1 MGFKFRYTQSV
12 SEGQS
17 SPVTQNYTIDTF
29 DAIWDISPLNSPWA
43 NSGCYAGAVP
53 ANGSEI
59 GSYSVA
65 TWSGWNKDS
74 VYSDMRNLSIR
85 SYSGSGQQNLRFMAK
100 YNSTSFTVNKQSF
113 NWTNLRENT
122 VRVISDAFEN
132 LTNYTEYDPYR
143 RQDKQMSAGGN
154 NNSPLNV
161 APLTELKIN
170 NLVWVPTFRVK
181 EIEYYGYDDV
191 TGGYTSVLNPSA
203 TTNYTWADIKP
214 EDKTPAGEHYDAD
227 LFEKG
232 WTEITPTK
240 EDGRRFR
247 YCCGVELTPYY
258 GKSSN
263 QYNSTT
269 DTYTAG
275 TNPDDGKVYG
285 DRQVFGSV
293 QSQANE
299 YPVIGNTTNLNRPCL
314 LVMTES
320 YDSVTGGLTYTLPA
334 GISFSNIKT
343 TGSVS
348 GNLHALQPGWSIS
361 SDFKTFAATTSWS
374 SEFTTTNQDYCNFY
388 ADVDPSSNNTSP
400 DLSITSAVLNIDVDI
415 SSLYDITDFPTS
427 IRHYLPNN
435 NPMAF
440 SFARSNRNVTAT
452 NVAFYSINS
461 LWHTIASLGCYVADE
476 FTAAQ
481 KAPTGAY
488 TGENNHLYL
497 GYMDASGITDGTML
511 QGGDIIDSTQAGIDD
526 IIGNTPYTP
535 IKPGPGP
542 GPDPGGD
549 DPDDPSRP
557 KDDTGN
563 VGLNDISNLS
573 IGGVSSFLTAWV
585 LNDQQIINL
594 ARRLWST
601 INSNTEEDAK
611 AMLSNFYRIQHRTYD
626 PDNPDDQ
633 PVDYELSLAE
643 IPDYFIGLKWFP
655 FDVSSNFST
664 ISSGESGIRVGTGA
678 SLISTGGAGG
688 TQFLQGATAQLNGG
702 TITIPYTYESYLD
715 LEPYT
720 SATIYVP
727 YCGTTSIQPSLI
739 MGRTLTITYAISG
752 LTGSICAIVMVSSGS
767 IQYPLCVMNGMCG
780 FDIAISGNTQNAQ
793 IRNALTARDNYYMG
807 QWQTISGGIANVG
820 KTTSISSA
828 LGQLSDGYDAGLSRE
843 NIGNF
848 FDDVNRTG
856 LKNALS
862 AAKEYNAGLY
872 NSAISAAAG
881 LSMSASIGKAV
892 ADPIFNKKT
901 YENQLPF
908 TMGTQPLVVGSSSSM
923 ANLILPQTA
932 FIQIRRKNR
941 HELGQEAYGNT
952 YGYES
957 KNTKR
962 IGDLTGLIKCVNPK
976 VSISGA
982 LQSEMEEIYGLL
994 STGIYRN

>member
-1 MGFKFRYTQSV
+1 MGFKIHYRQNV
-12 SEGQS
+12 SDGQS
-17 SPVTQNYTIDTF
+17 TPVSQDYTIDTF
-29 DAIWDISPLNSPWA
+29 DSVWEISPLNSAWV
-43 NSGCYAGAVP
+43 NSGCYAGATP

-65 TWSGWNKDS
+65 SWSGWNENT
-74 VYSDMRNLSIR
+74 VNSDMRDMTIR
-85 SYSGSGQQNLRFMAK
+85 PYQGSSQQNLRFMAK
-100 YNSTSFTVNKQSF
+100 YNSAGFFVNKQSF
-113 NWTNLRENT
+113 NWTNLRDDT
-122 VRVISDAFEN
+122 VRVISDGISS
-132 LTNYTEYDPYR
+132 LTSYQEYDPYR
-143 RQDKQMSAGGN
+143 RDNKSVWAAGD

-161 APLTELKIN
+161 APLESLKIN
-170 NLVWVPTFRVK
+170 QLVFVPVFKVK

-191 TGGYTSVLNPSA
+191 SGGYANVSSSSNTTS
-203 TTNYTWADIKP
+203 YTWAQIKP
-214 EDKTPAGEHYDAD
+214 QDKTPAGEFYDAD
-227 LFEKG
+227 LFENG
-232 WTEITPTK
+232 WKEITPTQ

-247 YCCGVELTPYY
+247 FCCGVMLVPYY
-258 GKSSN
+258 GACSN
-263 QYNSTT
+263 SYNPTT
-269 DTYTAG
+269 DDYTAG
-275 TNPDDGKVYG
+275 VNPDDGNVYG
-285 DRQVFGSV
+285 SREVFGSV
-293 QSQANE
+293 VSQTGE
-299 YPVIGNTTNLNRPCL
+299 YPVIGNTTNLSRPCL
-314 LVMTES
+314 MVMTEN
-320 YDSVTGGLTYTLPA
+320 YDSNTGGIVYSLPA
-334 GISFSNIKT
+334 GLSFGNMNS

-348 GNLHALQPGWSIS
+348 GNLHALQPSWKIT
-361 SDFKTFAATTSWS
+361 SDFHRFVATTSWVS
-374 SEFTTTNQDYCNFY
+374 NFYTGNQNYANFY
-388 ADVDPSSNNTSP
+388 ADADPSAPVSP
-400 DLSITSAVLNIDVDI
+400 SLSITSSVLDIDINI
-415 SSLYDITDFPTS
+415 SALYNITDLPSTNK
-427 IRHYLPNN
+427 HYLVGNGPNS
-435 NPMAF
+435 F
-440 SFARSNRNVTAT
+440 SFEKSDRSITAT
-452 NVAFYSINS
+452 ETSFFSISS
-461 LWHTIASLGCYVADE
+461 LWHTIASLGCYVADD
-476 FTAAQ
+476 TNTAQ

-497 GYMDASGITDGTML
+497 GYMDASGITNGTML
-511 QGGDIIDSTQAGIDD
+511 QGGDIINSTQAGIDD
-526 IIGNTPYTP
+526 IIQNTPYTP
-535 IKPGPGP
+535 VEPGPS
-542 GPDPGGD
+542 PDPGGD

-573 IGGVSSFLTAWV
+573 IGGVSSFLTGWV

-601 INSNTEEDAK
+601 INSNNEEDAK

-643 IPDYFIGLKWFP
+643 IPDYFVGLKWFP

-678 SLISTGGAGG
+678 SLISTGNAGG

-702 TITIPYTYESYLD
+702 TITVPYTYESYLD

-720 SATIYVP
+720 SATIYIP

-807 QWQTISGGIANVG
+807 QWQTISGGMANIGKVG
-820 KTTSISSA
+820 AISSV
-828 LGQLSDGYDAGLSRE
+828 LGNYSDGYDSGVSME
-843 NIGNF
+843 NARNF
-848 FDDVNRTG
+848 FTDVKEHGWN
-856 LKNALS
+856 KALQD
-862 AAKEYNAGLY
+862 AKAYNAGIY
-872 NSAISAAAG
+872 NTGVS
-881 LSMSASIGKAV
+881 AV
-892 ADPIFNKKT
+892 AGFGMGAAIAKPVADMVGSKIA

-923 ANLILPQTA
+923 ANLILPQSA
-932 FIQIRRKNR
+932 FVQIRRKNR
-941 HELGQEAYGNT
+941 HELGQQAYGNT

-962 IGDLTGLIKCVNPK
+962 IGELTGFIKCVNPK
-976 VSISGA
+976 ISIAGA

>member
-1 MGFKFRYTQSV
+1 MGFKFRYNQTV
-12 SEGQS
+12 KEGQS
-17 SPVTQNYTIDTF
+17 TVTQESVIDTF

-85 SYSGSGQQNLRFMAK
+85 SYSGSAQQNLRFMAK
-100 YNSTSFTVNKQSF
+100 YNSASYVVDKQSF
-113 NWTNLRENT
+113 NWTNLRDNT
-122 VRVISDAFEN
+122 VRVVSDAVEA
-132 LTNYTEYDPYR
+132 LGNYTEYDPYR
-143 RQDKQMSAGGN
+143 RQDKQVTAGGN

-170 NLVWVPTFRVK
+170 DLVWVPTFRVK

-191 TGGYTSVLNPSA
+191 TGGYTTVLNPTA
-203 TTNYTWADIKP
+203 TTNYTWADVKP

-232 WTEITPTK
+232 WTEIEPTK

-263 QYNSTT
+263 QYNSTA

-285 DRQVFGSV
+285 DREVFGSV
-293 QSQANE
+293 QSQADE

-314 LVMTES
+314 LVMTEN

-334 GISFSNIKT
+334 GISFSNIRT
-343 TGSVS
+343 SGSIS
-348 GNLHALQPGWSIS
+348 GNAHALQPGWSLAG
-361 SDFKTFAATTSWS
+361 DFHVFAATTSWS
-374 SEFTTTNQDYCNFY
+374 SQFFSGNQDYCNFY
-388 ADVDPSSNNTSP
+388 ADVDPSSSNTSP
-400 DLSITSAVLNIDVDI
+400 DLSITSTVLNIDIDI
-415 SSLYDITDFPTS
+415 SSLYDITEFPTS
-427 IRHYLPNN
+427 VRHYLPNN

-452 NVAFYSINS
+452 NIAFYSINA
-461 LWHTIASLGCYVADE
+461 LWHTIASLGCYVADD
-476 FTAAQ
+476 FTTAQ
-481 KAPTGAY
+481 KAPTGY
-488 TGENNHLYL
+488 YVGENNHLYL
-497 GYMDASGITDGTML
+497 GYMDGSGITDGTML
-511 QGGDIIDSTQAGIDD
+511 QGKDIQNAVQSRIDD
-526 IIGNTPYTP
+526 IIKDTPYTP
-535 IKPGPGP
+535 KVPT
-542 GPDPGGD
+542 PDDGGGGD

-563 VGLNDISNLS
+563 IGLNDISNLS

-585 LNDQQIINL
+585 LNDQQIVSL

-601 INSNTEEDAK
+601 INSNDEDDAK
-611 AMLSNFYRIQHRTYD
+611 AMLSNFYRIRHRTYD

-633 PVDYELSLAE
+633 PIDYELSLAE

-655 FDVSSNFST
+655 FDVASNFST

-702 TITIPYTYESYLD
+702 TISVPYTYESYLD

-720 SATIYVP
+720 SATIYIP

-739 MGRTLTITYAISG
+739 MGRKLTITYAISG
-752 LTGSICAIVMVSSGS
+752 LTGSICAVVMVSSGS

-793 IRNALTARDNYYMG
+793 IRNALSARDNYYMG
-807 QWQTISGGIANVG
+807 QWQTITGGLANFG
-820 KTTSISSA
+820 KTASMSSA
-828 LGQLSDGYDAGLSRE
+828 LNKYSGGYNPGVSKDDVK
-843 NIGNF
+843 NF
-848 FDDVNRTG
+848 FTDVKDLG
-856 LKNALS
+856 LAKALS
-862 AAKEYNAGLY
+862 EAKQYNSGLY
-872 NSAISAAAG
+872 NSGVSMAAG
-881 LSMSASIGKAV
+881 FSVGTSLAKTV
-892 ADPIFNKKT
+892 ADPILDKKV

-932 FIQIRRKNR
+932 FVQIRRKNR

-962 IGDLTGLIKCVNPK
+962 IGELSGFIKCVNPK
-976 VSISGA
+976 VSIAGA